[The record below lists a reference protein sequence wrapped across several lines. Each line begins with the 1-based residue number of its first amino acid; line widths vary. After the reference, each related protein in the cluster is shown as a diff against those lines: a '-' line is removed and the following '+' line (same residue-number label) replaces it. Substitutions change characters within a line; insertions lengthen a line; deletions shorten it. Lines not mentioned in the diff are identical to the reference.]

1 MRLILVRHG
10 QTTMNRDR
18 IIQGCGSDSGLS
30 QRGRE
35 QAGRAASLLG
45 RQQID
50 AIYSSP
56 LKRAVDTAQ
65 AIAQACQ
72 LEVNV
77 APGLKE
83 VDAGD
88 LEGVSLDDMGEQ
100 YTEPWREWIRGNTS
114 LPLPGG
120 ESLEELQR
128 RAWKE
133 IERIIER
140 LPDETVVVVSHLLVT
155 LVVICRAIGINLRHA
170 LHLRQDPAAI
180 SIVEISAPGNSLLLF
195 NDTCHLDGE

>member
-1 MRLILVRHG
+1 MRLILIRHG
-10 QTTMNRDR
+10 QTASNRDR

-30 QRGRE
+30 QRGWE
-35 QAGRAASLLG
+35 QAERTASLLG
-45 RQQID
+45 KQEID
-50 AIYSSP
+50 AVYSSP

-65 AIAQACQ
+65 AIAQTCQ

-77 APGLKE
+77 TAGLKE
-83 VDAGD
+83 IDAGE
-88 LEGVSLDDMGEQ
+88 LEGVPLDNMEEQ
-100 YTEPWREWIRGNTS
+100 HMEPWREWIRGNTS

-133 IERIIER
+133 IERIMER
-140 LPDETVVVVSHLLVT
+140 HRDETVVIVSHFMVT
-155 LVVICRAIGINLRHA
+155 VAIICRAMGIDLSHA
-170 LHLRQDPAAI
+170 LLLRQDPAGI
-180 SIVEISAPGNSLLLF
+180 SIVEISAQGNSLLLF

>member
-10 QTTMNRDR
+10 QTASNRDR

-35 QAGRAASLLG
+35 QAERTASLLG
-45 RQQID
+45 KQKID
-50 AIYSSP
+50 TIYSSP

-65 AIAQACQ
+65 AIAQSCQ

-83 VDAGD
+83 IDAGE
-88 LEGVSLDDMGEQ
+88 LEGVSLDNMGEQ
-100 YTEPWREWIRGNTS
+100 HLDPWREWMRGNTS

-128 RAWKE
+128 RAWRE
-133 IERIIER
+133 IERIMER
-140 LPDETVVVVSHLLVT
+140 HRDETVVVVSHLMVILAI
-155 LVVICRAIGINLRHA
+155 ICRAIGIDLRHA
-170 LHLRQDPAAI
+170 LHLRQDPAGI
-180 SIVEISAPGNSLLLF
+180 SIVEISAQGNSLLLF
-195 NDTCHLDGE
+195 NDACHLDGE

>member
-1 MRLILVRHG
+1 MKLILVRHG

-35 QAGRAASLLG
+35 QAERTASLLG
-45 RQQID
+45 QQKID

-72 LEVNV
+72 LGVNV

-83 VDAGD
+83 IDAGE
-88 LEGVSLDDMGEQ
+88 LEGVSLDNMEEQ
-100 YTEPWREWIRGNTS
+100 HMEPWREWMRGNTS
-114 LPLPGG
+114 LLLPGG

-128 RAWKE
+128 RAWNE
-133 IERIIER
+133 IERMMER
-140 LPDETVVVVSHLLVT
+140 HRDETIVVVSHLMVT
-155 LVVICRAIGINLRHA
+155 VAIICRAIEIDLRHA
-170 LHLRQDPAAI
+170 LRLKQDSAAI
-180 SIVEISAPGNSLLLF
+180 SIVEISAQGNSLLLF